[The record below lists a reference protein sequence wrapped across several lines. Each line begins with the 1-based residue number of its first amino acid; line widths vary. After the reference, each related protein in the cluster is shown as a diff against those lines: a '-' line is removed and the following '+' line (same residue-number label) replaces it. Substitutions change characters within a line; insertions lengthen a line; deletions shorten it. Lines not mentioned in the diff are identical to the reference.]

1 MSSLLYLMLILRC
14 AGINL
19 GIFHSVDA
27 QFNTPVF
34 TNLIVF
40 DSLSTKNIL
49 ANCIGALPGLF
60 YKSKKWNSLQ
70 EFGHYVR
77 LATHVNF
84 RTFVKSAG
92 IDFYPLGGDPRIM
105 AQCMVLVLLYHKY
118 SVVFADKKHSGLY
131 NFAEIIKST

>member
-1 MSSLLYLMLILRC
+1 M
-14 AGINL
+14 
-19 GIFHSVDA
+19 
-27 QFNTPVF
+27 
-34 TNLIVF
+34 
-40 DSLSTKNIL
+40 
-49 ANCIGALPGLF
+49 
-60 YKSKKWNSLQ
+60 

-84 RTFVKSAG
+84 HTFVKSAG